1 MRYEAAACISVSEP
15 PQALMQPITLVMN
28 SWLPQKQFASALSL
42 QPDMNIHVFK
52 QRGSKPGQ
60 FGVGYVG
67 GADVLETGA
76 TGLEDE
82 P

>member
-1 MRYEAAACISVSEP
+1 
-15 PQALMQPITLVMN
+15 MQSMTFVMN

-42 QPDMNIHVFK
+42 QLDMNIQVFK

-60 FGVGYVG
+60 FGVGYG
-67 GADVLETGA
+67 PDADELETSVI
-76 TGLEDE
+76 GLEDE

>member
-1 MRYEAAACISVSEP
+1 M
-15 PQALMQPITLVMN
+15 TFVMN

-42 QPDMNIHVFK
+42 QPDMNIQVFK
-52 QRGSKPGQ
+52 HRGSKPGQ
-60 FGVGYVG
+60 FGVGYG
-67 GADVLETGA
+67 PGADELETGA

>member
-1 MRYEAAACISVSEP
+1 M
-15 PQALMQPITLVMN
+15 TFVMN

-42 QPDMNIHVFK
+42 HPDMNIQVFK

-60 FGVGYVG
+60 FGVGYG
-67 GADVLETGA
+67 PGAVELDAGA
-76 TGLEDE
+76 TGLDDE